1 MTASWKS
8 HYGSVWK
15 VTWAHPEF
23 SQVLATCSFDRTAAI
38 WEEIPGSDLTQGN
51 RSTFFE
57 GIRISYS
64 IEKYFVKSFYLH
76 SNSSLAWFGK

>member
-51 RSTFFE
+51 RSTF
-57 GIRISYS
+57 
-64 IEKYFVKSFYLH
+64 L
-76 SNSSLAWFGK
+76 